1 MRLIL
6 QAFPTAPAPAP
17 LHGHKVDLEGPAGAL
32 IYCVCAWVCVLSMCE
47 WVHNKTVAHF
57 MAFKFKFTYLRSV

>member
-6 QAFPTAPAPAP
+6 QALPTPPAPAS

-32 IYCVCAWVCVLSMCE
+32 IYCVRVLCMCE
-47 WVHNKTVAHF
+47 WVHNKTVVHF